1 MFEKIFKRKKLLIGV
16 LIILIGGSY
25 FLFFGEKEVKYITR
39 EVSRTNILQ
48 TVSVTG
54 SVEADP
60 QIKLRFQA
68 GGKIKEIPVKVG
80 DRVEEGDLLAR
91 LDDTSLGIDV
101 DRARSNLSLAQANL
115 NKLLAGATGED
126 IAVSESNVQS
136 AEIALKAAQDNLKNV
151 KRAAREELEK
161 AKLSLKSTEIAF
173 EEAKNSLENTDQ
185 TYEQNLTNAYE
196 NARPTLYNTLLVV
209 QSSLQSTDD
218 ILGIDVKEANDY
230 FEVFLGILNS
240 QSLTTARRNY
250 ESAKR
255 QYERTRDQYSV
266 LVKPSESEIDSLLN
280 QFQSLATLSQ
290 AAISST
296 DLVLAN
302 TTFNSSSFTQTD
314 LEVKR
319 TAINTAETS
328 LNTAIISLQTASQN
342 IINAKLSKDTQSDTA
357 QAAYN
362 TAEASLESAQHNLKK
377 VATDLKNQIETAES
391 QVKSQ
396 EAALITTQASLSLKK
411 ARPRAVDTASYYAQ
425 VQQAQAVLELA
436 EHELSKASLKAP
448 VDGVVTKLD
457 FEKGENL
464 TSMDT
469 FLTMVSDKLKIIA
482 DVSETDITKIELGDE
497 IEMTLDAF
505 DIDDKFSGE
514 VVEIEPAETEISGV
528 VYYKVRATFT
538 IDDSRIK
545 PGMTVDMDITTDE
558 KENILAVP
566 LRTVKYRNGSRF
578 VNILENKKVKEVEIK
593 TGAEGD
599 IYVEVLEGLEEGQ
612 EVIISGLEE
621 QSKIF

>member
-621 QSKIF
+621 QSKKF